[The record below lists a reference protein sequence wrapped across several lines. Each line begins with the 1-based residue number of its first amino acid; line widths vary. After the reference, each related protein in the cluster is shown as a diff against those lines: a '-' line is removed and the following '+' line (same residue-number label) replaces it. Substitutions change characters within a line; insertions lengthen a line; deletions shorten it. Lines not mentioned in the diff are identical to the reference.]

1 MTPPTV
7 AGEHGRH
14 EKKSRPPAAH
24 QQFVRRFSSL
34 GRRFVRRFPSLGKA
48 WDLVNEEG
56 GSGPL
61 DAKTQR
67 LLKLAVGIG
76 ALREGAVHSGVRKAR
91 DAGASL
97 AEMEQVVALAAST
110 IGFPASVAVWNW
122 VREEAG
128 GAAPARAPRRRNR
141 R

>member
-1 MTPPTV
+1 MVELRSLGLTSPTT
-7 AGEHGRH
+7 AGQHDRMQ
-14 EKKSRPPAAH
+14 KKSRPPAAH
-24 QQFVRRFSSL
+24 QQFVRRFS
-34 GRRFVRRFPSLGKA
+34 RLGKA

-56 GSGPL
+56 DSGPL
-61 DAKTQR
+61 DTKTQR

-110 IGFPASVAVWNW
+110 IGFPASVAAWNW

-128 GAAPARAPRRRNR
+128 GSAPTRTPRPRNR
-141 R
+141 A